1 MPWMVPPTTILTWV
15 PMNPAHDLTRARAL
29 FSDQRWR
36 LNHLYWIRDAHGRR
50 VKFAMNTAQQAL
62 FDDRHHLN
70 IILKARQLGMTTF
83 IQLFMLDACLFN
95 ANISAGTVAHTLH
108 DAEAIF
114 REKIRYPYEQLP
126 GALRRMVPAVSES
139 ARELSFANGSSLRVG
154 TSLRSGTY
162 QYLHVSEHGAICAR
176 YPDKAA
182 EIKAGALNTVHAGQ
196 TIFIESTAAGREGDF
211 HDFCMAARRRAA
223 EGHPLTPLDFRFH
236 FFPWWRH
243 RAYALPPEA
252 VGLLPRLERYFADLA
267 EQDITLSP
275 GQRAWYARKAAQ
287 QGDAMMREFPST
299 PDEAFAASIEGAYFA
314 REMVRVRREG
324 RICAVPHEPGLPVN
338 TFWDLG
344 IHDTTAIWFHQRVGL
359 EDRFID
365 YHEES
370 GEGLPHY
377 VSLLREKPYTYGDH
391 YLPHD
396 VEVRELGTG
405 ISRRSMLENLGL
417 RPIMTVPR
425 TVDLGT
431 DIQAIRNVLARCWF
445 DGQRCADG
453 LTHLDS
459 YRRDWD
465 DKAGVW
471 KNRPRHDAASHG
483 VDAFRL
489 FAAGFRPAQPAA
501 AFPETAG
508 MDWDPLNPG
517 SQ

>member
-1 MPWMVPPTTILTWV
+1 MTRESDFEFAV
-15 PMNPAHDLTRARAL
+15 AH

-36 LNHLYWIRDAHGRR
+36 LNQLYWIRDAHGRR
-50 VKFAMNTAQQAL
+50 VKFTMNSAQQAL
-62 FDDRHHLN
+62 FDDRHALN

-95 ANISAGTVAHTLH
+95 SNIAAGTIAHTLH

-114 REKIRYPYEQLP
+114 RDKVRYPYEQLP
-126 GALRRMVPAVSES
+126 AALKQAIPTVSDS

-182 EIKAGALNTVHAGQ
+182 EIRAGALNTVHPGQ
-196 TIFIESTAAGREGDF
+196 TIFIESTAEGREGDF
-211 HDFCMAARRRAA
+211 YDFCAAARRQAA
-223 EGHPLTPLDFRFH
+223 EGRPLTALDFRFH

-243 RAYALPPEA
+243 GGYELPGEA
-252 VGLLPRLERYFADLA
+252 VHVSSGLERYFADLA
-267 EQDITLSP
+267 EGGISLSP
-275 GQRAWYARKAAQ
+275 AQRAWYAKKALQ

-314 REMVRVRREG
+314 REMTRVRREG
-324 RICAVPHEPGLPVN
+324 RICSVPHEPGLPVN

-344 IHDTTAIWFHQRVGL
+344 IHDTTAIWFHQRVGR

-405 ISRRSMLENLGL
+405 VSRRRMLEDLGL

-425 TVDLGT
+425 TVDLST
-431 DIQAIRNVLARCWF
+431 DIQAIRNTLARCWF
-445 DGQRCADG
+445 DAQRCGDG
-453 LTHLDS
+453 VSHLDS
-459 YRRDWD
+459 YRREWD
-465 DKAGVW
+465 DRAGLW
-471 KNRPRHDAASHG
+471 KNRPRHDGASHG

-489 FAAGFRPAQPAA
+489 FAAGFRPAIPAA
-501 AFPETAG
+501 QFPRTAG

-517 SQ
+517 GE